1 MKTLTL
7 IDGQEVAAIGQGTW
21 HIGEQPGERK
31 REVAA
36 LREGIELGMT
46 LIDTA
51 EMYAEGGAEDV
62 VGAAIAGRREEV
74 FLVSKVYP
82 HNASRKGLPAACE
95 RSLRRLGCETIDLY
109 LLHWQGRYP
118 LEETIEA
125 FERLRDQ
132 GKILR
137 WGVSNF
143 DLGDMYE
150 LDGSACAANQVMYN
164 LEERGIEYDLLPWC
178 QERGM
183 PVMAYCPVGQ
193 GGRLLRHPA
202 LGEIAARHDAS
213 SAQVA
218 LAWLLEQGVIAI
230 PKAVT
235 SAHIRQNAA
244 AADLELSA
252 DDLGVFQGSCRVDRV
267 FYAASS
273 SAGCSRSGLSMTA

>member
-150 LDGSACAANQVMYN
+150 LNGSACAANQVMYN
-164 LEERGIEYDLLPWC
+164 LEERGIEYDL
-178 QERGM
+178 
-183 PVMAYCPVGQ
+183 
-193 GGRLLRHPA
+193 LLRHPA

-252 DDLGVFQGSCRVDRV
+252 DDLRALDQAFPPPTRKRNLAIV
-267 FYAASS
+267 
-273 SAGCSRSGLSMTA
+273 

>member
-1 MKTLTL
+1 M
-7 IDGQEVAAIGQGTW
+7 
-21 HIGEQPGERK
+21 
-31 REVAA
+31 
-36 LREGIELGMT
+36 
-46 LIDTA
+46 
-51 EMYAEGGAEDV
+51 
-62 VGAAIAGRREEV
+62 
-74 FLVSKVYP
+74 
-82 HNASRKGLPAACE
+82 
-95 RSLRRLGCETIDLY
+95 
-109 LLHWQGRYP
+109 
-118 LEETIEA
+118 
-125 FERLRDQ
+125 
-132 GKILR
+132 
-137 WGVSNF
+137 SNF

-150 LDGSACAANQVMYN
+150 LDGSACAGNQVMYN

-252 DDLGVFQGSCRVDRV
+252 DDLRALDQAFPPPTRKRNLAIV
-267 FYAASS
+267 
-273 SAGCSRSGLSMTA
+273 

>member
-193 GGRLLRHPA
+193 GGRLL
-202 LGEIAARHDAS
+202 
-213 SAQVA
+213 
-218 LAWLLEQGVIAI
+218 EQGVIAI

-235 SAHIRQNAA
+235 SAHIRQNAV

-252 DDLGVFQGSCRVDRV
+252 DDLRALDQAFPPPTRKRNLAIV
-267 FYAASS
+267 
-273 SAGCSRSGLSMTA
+273 

>member
-82 HNASRKGLPAACE
+82 HNASREGLPAACE

-183 PVMAYCPVGQ
+183 PVMAY
-193 GGRLLRHPA
+193 
-202 LGEIAARHDAS
+202 
-213 SAQVA
+213 
-218 LAWLLEQGVIAI
+218 
-230 PKAVT
+230 
-235 SAHIRQNAA
+235 
-244 AADLELSA
+244 
-252 DDLGVFQGSCRVDRV
+252 
-267 FYAASS
+267 
-273 SAGCSRSGLSMTA
+273 